1 MIPRLSKGLAT
12 MLVVLVS
19 VVTMTGCA
27 TNYQS
32 AGFTGGYEETRL
44 DENVFSVNF
53 RGNGY
58 TRRQRAHDFALLRSA
73 ELSLMNGYKYF
84 VITQSNSYI
93 STSTYTT
100 PTQSTTTGQVRIY
113 SSSAYGSARTTTTGG
128 QTYNVS
134 KPRVSLVII
143 CFEEK
148 PDIDAT
154 VFNAEFLS
162 KSIKEK
168 YGIE

>member
-1 MIPRLSKGLAT
+1 MIQPLSKRLAT

-19 VVTMTGCA
+19 VVTVTGCA

-32 AGFTGGYEETRL
+32 VRFTGGYEETRL

-53 RGNGY
+53 RGNGF
-58 TRRQRAHDFALLRSA
+58 TRLQRAQDFALLRSA
-73 ELSLMNGYKYF
+73 ELTLMYGYKYF
-84 VITQSNSYI
+84 VIIQSDSYI

-100 PTQSTTTGQVRIY
+100 PAQSTTTDQVRIY
-113 SSSAYGSARTTTTGG
+113 GNSAYGSSRTTTTGG
-128 QTYNVS
+128 QTYNIS
-134 KPRVSLVII
+134 KPCVSLII
-143 CFEEK
+143 MCFEEK